1 MRSRAAGSNFW
12 VCSVPFICPHQP
24 GRGRRSCPRPSPQAS
39 PSSALC
45 SAGTLGRG
53 AHRPHPAVGFWQRN
67 TPLQPRDLAEV
78 SWSGVPLLAH
88 LALQPPCA
96 LAVGGTGGSGHQLCA
111 SVLLLRCVP
120 VLEGHNRGGTL
131 SPLAPPLCG
140 HSQPQMA
147 SFSRMPV
154 FSVAW
159 GDQISRPGQ
168 ILGEGRVFS
177 LALWEQRL
185 PSWSRGGLRSRR
197 PERGRSR
204 HWPCL
209 SFLPLLPPH
218 RFTPSNETFFKGENS
233 SPI

>member
-24 GRGRRSCPRPSPQAS
+24 GRGRRSCPRPSPLAS
-39 PSSALC
+39 PSSASC

-53 AHRPHPAVGFWQRN
+53 GSQAPSRCWI
-67 TPLQPRDLAEV
+67 LAEKYPFTTQGPCRGELE
-78 SWSGVPLLAH
+78 WRPLLAH

-96 LAVGGTGGSGHQLCA
+96 LAVGGTGGGGHQLCA

-120 VLEGHNRGGTL
+120 VLEGHNRGEGTL

-197 PERGRSR
+197 PERGRPR

-218 RFTPSNETFFKGENS
+218 RFTPSNETFLKG
-233 SPI
+233 